1 MLALYTSY
9 CLTPRLP
16 AAVFPF
22 GAVPS
27 FMKHSTSAN
36 VEHLDYSL
44 IVGAEGT
51 KLVEEIFM
59 GLSLSSELRHVE
71 TVMMDA
77 SILIASSDLEDSFK
91 DTIVPFLSNFSADS
105 RAASQGLH
113 KLASRIR
120 GAVDTCV

>member
-1 MLALYTSY
+1 
-9 CLTPRLP
+9 
-16 AAVFPF
+16 
-22 GAVPS
+22 
-27 FMKHSTSAN
+27 MKHSTSAN
-36 VEHLDYSL
+36 VKHLDYSL

-71 TVMMDA
+71 IMMDA

-91 DTIVPFLSNFSADS
+91 DTIVPFLSNFSTDS
-105 RAASQGLH
+105 RAAFQGLR